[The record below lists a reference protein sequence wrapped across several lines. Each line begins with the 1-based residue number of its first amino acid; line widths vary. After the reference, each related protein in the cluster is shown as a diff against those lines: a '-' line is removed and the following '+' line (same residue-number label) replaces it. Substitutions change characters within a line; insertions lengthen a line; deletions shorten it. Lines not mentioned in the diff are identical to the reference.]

1 MSLASADLPSDP
13 DALRAFALACQSELA
28 AATAELAAAKLAVQ
42 LRTLEIE
49 KLKFQIAKLQRM
61 QFGRS
66 SERLTRQI
74 EQLELRL
81 EELEAGEAEEIAKAA
96 AESRPLPIRE
106 GGRPKRKPLPDHL
119 PREEIAHEPEHNG
132 ACTCPACGGDMA
144 RLGEDVTEVLDYIPG
159 RFRVIRHVRPKYAC
173 RRCDVITQAPAPAM
187 PTPRGRAAPGMLAHV
202 LVSKYT
208 DHLPLYRQSEIYAR
222 EGLDLDRSTLSD
234 WVGQAVW
241 LLQPIVE
248 GIRNHVFAA
257 EKIHGDDTPVPVL
270 EPGLGRTRTGRLWV
284 YVRDDRPFCGPAPPA
299 AVYVYSPD
307 RGGEHPAAHLAH
319 FTGFLQADAYSG
331 FAALYEPR
339 EAGPGLPAIPAI
351 TEVACWSH
359 CRRRIFDVWQTT
371 KSTVAKAA
379 LDQIAQFYAI
389 EDKARFAPPAERLV
403 HRAATIP
410 LLDAFFAWAQA
421 TERKLSARSELAE
434 ALRYILKRRT
444 ALSRFATDARL
455 EADNNIAENAIR
467 GIALGRRNWL
477 FAGSHSGG
485 ERAAAMY
492 SILQTA
498 KLNGVNPEAYLTDA
512 LSKIAAGHPINRIS
526 ELMPWVY
533 HSPNPETA
541 PRSRPIPDAYLAVAV
556 ARVEEQRC
564 GRVGA
569 GERPIV
575 PDISPYSAND
585 CLVFGQHRHGRVV
598 AMQAFG
604 GEHVMADQ
612 VNERCQARR
621 AQAPTQSARVDT
633 SSSMPSRA

>member
-28 AATAELAAAKLAVQ
+28 ATTAELAAAKLAVQ

-49 KLKFQIAKLQRM
+49 KLKFQIAKLRRM

-66 SERLTRQI
+66 SERLTR
-74 EQLELRL
+74 
-81 EELEAGEAEEIAKAA
+81 
-96 AESRPLPIRE
+96 PIQQ
-106 GGRPKRKPLPDHL
+106 
-119 PREEIAHEPEHNG
+119 PER
-132 ACTCPACGGDMA
+132 

-173 RRCDVITQAPAPAM
+173 RRCDVITQALAPAM

-222 EGLDLDRSTLSD
+222 DGLDLDRSTLSD

-434 ALRYILKRRT
+434 ALRYIIKRRT
-444 ALSRFATDARL
+444 ALTRFATDARL
-455 EADNNIAENAIR
+455 ETDNNIAENAIR

-485 ERAAAMY
+485 ERAAVMY

-498 KLNGVNPEAYLTDA
+498 KLNSGNPEAYLTHA

-533 HSPNPETA
+533 HPPNPETA
-541 PRSRPIPDAYLAVAV
+541 P
-556 ARVEEQRC
+556 
-564 GRVGA
+564 
-569 GERPIV
+569 
-575 PDISPYSAND
+575 
-585 CLVFGQHRHGRVV
+585 
-598 AMQAFG
+598 
-604 GEHVMADQ
+604 
-612 VNERCQARR
+612 
-621 AQAPTQSARVDT
+621 
-633 SSSMPSRA
+633 

>member
-1 MSLASADLPSDP
+1 
-13 DALRAFALACQSELA
+13 
-28 AATAELAAAKLAVQ
+28 
-42 LRTLEIE
+42 
-49 KLKFQIAKLQRM
+49 
-61 QFGRS
+61 
-66 SERLTRQI
+66 
-74 EQLELRL
+74 
-81 EELEAGEAEEIAKAA
+81 
-96 AESRPLPIRE
+96 
-106 GGRPKRKPLPDHL
+106 
-119 PREEIAHEPEHNG
+119 
-132 ACTCPACGGDMA
+132 
-144 RLGEDVTEVLDYIPG
+144 
-159 RFRVIRHVRPKYAC
+159 
-173 RRCDVITQAPAPAM
+173 
-187 PTPRGRAAPGMLAHV
+187 
-202 LVSKYT
+202 
-208 DHLPLYRQSEIYAR
+208 
-222 EGLDLDRSTLSD
+222 LSD

-533 HSPNPETA
+533 HPPNPETA
-541 PRSRPIPDAYLAVAV
+541 P
-556 ARVEEQRC
+556 
-564 GRVGA
+564 
-569 GERPIV
+569 
-575 PDISPYSAND
+575 
-585 CLVFGQHRHGRVV
+585 
-598 AMQAFG
+598 
-604 GEHVMADQ
+604 
-612 VNERCQARR
+612 
-621 AQAPTQSARVDT
+621 
-633 SSSMPSRA
+633 